1 MRISSLQ
8 ALARYIPL
16 TERAIA
22 VIAAVILVSEKVAD
36 FSQLGWE
43 ITTMSVVRSIKS
55 WLVEARR

>member
-1 MRISSLQ
+1 MQ